1 MAEASAVPPA
11 SARNLVQVILQRLA
25 RVKNSRVAE
34 AIGKDE
40 SQVSRIVAGDSGI
53 KLADL
58 YPFLEALDLKVV
70 DRSKVCV
77 DRSVF
82 EAYRTLAAKAMT
94 EPESL
99 QWGDE

>member
-1 MAEASAVPPA
+1 MAEASPVPSA
-11 SARNLVQVILQRLA
+11 SARNLVQLVLQRLA

-58 YPFLEALDLKVV
+58 HAFLAALDLKVV
-70 DRSKVCV
+70 ERSKVCV
-77 DRSVF
+77 DRAVF
-82 EAYRTLAAKAMT
+82 ESYRTLAAKAMT
-94 EPESL
+94 EPEAL
-99 QWGDE
+99 QWEDE